1 MASGCTHEETSFVSL
16 EDLDNISI
24 SLDKDNDLEEG
35 ITHLFNKLSIYFF
48 FKFCEKQN
56 QSGSKYTETM

>member
-35 ITHLFNKLSIYFF
+35 ITHLFNKLSIFF